1 MKFSGK
7 NGSFVD
13 EVHEKSD
20 AIMQDRLHSRRSESG
35 AAAVFNSQLDSYL
48 VPVDPSGG
56 DCKAHNIMGPPEGV
70 FQTIVADFHS
80 SFEDSLE

>member
-7 NGSFVD
+7 SGSFID
-13 EVHEKSD
+13 EPHEKCD
-20 AIMQDRLHSRRSESG
+20 AGMQERLHSRRSESG
-35 AAAVFNSQLDSYL
+35 AATIFASQLDNYL
-48 VPVDPSGG
+48 GAVDPIAV
-56 DCKAHNIMGPPEGV
+56 DCKAHHIMGPPEGV

>member
-7 NGSFVD
+7 SGSFVD

-20 AIMQDRLHSRRSESG
+20 TGLQERLQSRRSESG
-35 AAAVFNSQLDSYL
+35 AATVFASQLDNYL
-48 VPVDPSGG
+48 GSLDPLAA
-56 DCKAHNIMGPPEGV
+56 DCKPHTIMGPPEGV
-70 FQTIVADFHS
+70 FQTIVSDFHS